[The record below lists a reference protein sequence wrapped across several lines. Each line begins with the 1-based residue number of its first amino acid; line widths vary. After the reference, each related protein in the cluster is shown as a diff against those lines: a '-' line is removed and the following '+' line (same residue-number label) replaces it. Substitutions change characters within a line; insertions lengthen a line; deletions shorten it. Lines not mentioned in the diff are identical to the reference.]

1 LRRFFQSAFVV
12 FFIDNVVYSGNF
24 LVFIKNGARNSED
37 VRMTNR
43 RRVKV
48 RAENPSGA
56 CGKLDHM
63 TIDEL
68 KARAVGDDFDGTCPA
83 CGKFHLTRAEI
94 EKLEKTK
101 VVDSESYKAMKIEAE
116 ASE

>member
-1 LRRFFQSAFVV
+1 MPQ
-12 FFIDNVVYSGNF
+12 
-24 LVFIKNGARNSED
+24 
-37 VRMTNR
+37 NR
-43 RRVKV
+43 RTPV

-94 EKLEKTK
+94 EKLEREKITL
-101 VVDSESYKAMKIEAE
+101 SESYKQMKEEAE

>member
-1 LRRFFQSAFVV
+1 MPHTRRSQ
-12 FFIDNVVYSGNF
+12 
-24 LVFIKNGARNSED
+24 
-37 VRMTNR
+37 
-43 RRVKV
+43 V

-63 TIDEL
+63 TVDEL
-68 KARAVGDDFDGTCPA
+68 KARAVGDEFDGTCPA

-94 EKLEKTK
+94 EKIEREKVT
-101 VVDSESYKAMKIEAE
+101 DTTSYKEMKNEAE

>member
-1 LRRFFQSAFVV
+1 MPQ
-12 FFIDNVVYSGNF
+12 
-24 LVFIKNGARNSED
+24 
-37 VRMTNR
+37 NR
-43 RRVKV
+43 RTKV

-94 EKLEKTK
+94 EKLEREKITL
-101 VVDSESYKAMKIEAE
+101 SESYKQMKEEVE
-116 ASE
+116 ASSE

>member
-1 LRRFFQSAFVV
+1 MS
-12 FFIDNVVYSGNF
+12 
-24 LVFIKNGARNSED
+24 
-37 VRMTNR
+37 NR
-43 RRVKV
+43 RRTQV
-48 RAENPSGA
+48 RAENPSGS

-94 EKLEKTK
+94 EKLEAEK
-101 VVDSESYKAMKIEAE
+101 VSESESYQEMIKEAE
-116 ASE
+116 AEK

>member
-1 LRRFFQSAFVV
+1 MSA
-12 FFIDNVVYSGNF
+12 ST
-24 LVFIKNGARNSED
+24 R
-37 VRMTNR
+37 TQ
-43 RRVKV
+43 V

-56 CGKLDHM
+56 CGKIDHM

-68 KARAVGDDFDGTCPA
+68 KARAVGDEFDGTCPA

-94 EKLEKTK
+94 EKIESMK
-101 VVDSESYKAMKIEAE
+101 VVDSESYKEMQSEAE

>member
-1 LRRFFQSAFVV
+1 MLLIVQEATMP
-12 FFIDNVVYSGNF
+12 N
-24 LVFIKNGARNSED
+24 
-37 VRMTNR
+37 T
-43 RRVKV
+43 RRVLV

-94 EKLEKTK
+94 EKLGNEK
-101 VVDSESYKAMKIEAE
+101 VIDSESYQLMKTEAE
-116 ASE
+116 GSK

>member
-1 LRRFFQSAFVV
+1 
-12 FFIDNVVYSGNF
+12 
-24 LVFIKNGARNSED
+24 
-37 VRMTNR
+37 MPHR
-43 RRVKV
+43 RRVQV

-63 TIDEL
+63 TIDQL

-83 CGKFHLTRAEI
+83 CGRFHLTRAEI
-94 EKLEKTK
+94 EKLESEK
-101 VVDSESYKAMKIEAE
+101 VVDSASYKTMKSQAE

>member
-1 LRRFFQSAFVV
+1 MSIIVQEATKP
-12 FFIDNVVYSGNF
+12 N
-24 LVFIKNGARNSED
+24 
-37 VRMTNR
+37 T
-43 RRVKV
+43 RRVQV

-68 KARAVGDDFDGTCPA
+68 KARAVGDEFDGTCPA
-83 CGKFHLTRAEI
+83 SGKFHLTRAEI
-94 EKLEKTK
+94 EKIESER
-101 VVDSESYKAMKIEAE
+101 VVDSDSYQALKSKAE

>member
-1 LRRFFQSAFVV
+1 MPQHRRTQ
-12 FFIDNVVYSGNF
+12 
-24 LVFIKNGARNSED
+24 
-37 VRMTNR
+37 
-43 RRVKV
+43 V

-94 EKLEKTK
+94 EKLEREKITL
-101 VVDSESYKAMKIEAE
+101 SESYKQMKEEVE
-116 ASE
+116 ASK